1 MEGVG
6 GNASFYFSCWIFL
19 KKGEFLN
26 VNLTINC
33 EEKTHHFPFD
43 QSSRL
48 QPHFHSHFQ
57 GASCYQGLS
66 LWGFFS
72 VRFSQFSPIRLRI
85 YFSQYLSICLVAP
98 QILLPLFSFILF
110 ILTSLCL
117 KIMTKATNLF
127 FVFIWNFGKEW
138 IEWFIFKPAIFKQ

>member
-1 MEGVG
+1 M
-6 GNASFYFSCWIFL
+6 
-19 KKGEFLN
+19 KKKN
-26 VNLTINC
+26 
-33 EEKTHHFPFD
+33 THHFPFD

-66 LWGFFS
+66 LWGILQCK
-72 VRFSQFSPIRLRI
+72 VVSQFSPIRLTI
-85 YFSQYLSICLVAP
+85 YFSQYLSICLAAS

-110 ILTSLCL
+110 ILISLCL

-127 FVFIWNFGKEW
+127 CVFIRDFGTEW
-138 IEWFIFKPAIFKQ
+138 IEWFIFNLPSSNNKM